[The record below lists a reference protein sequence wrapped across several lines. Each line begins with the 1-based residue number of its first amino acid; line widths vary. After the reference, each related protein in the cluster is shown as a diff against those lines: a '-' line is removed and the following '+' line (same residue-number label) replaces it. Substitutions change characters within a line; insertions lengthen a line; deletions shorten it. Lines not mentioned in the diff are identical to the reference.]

1 MLNVRVVD
9 KISTPGVQ
17 GKISLKTTGQ
27 STEEG
32 FNASS
37 DAKKKA
43 GLCDLLVS
51 TRKKGE
57 EVT

>member
-1 MLNVRVVD
+1 MNVRVAD
-9 KISTPGVQ
+9 ETSTPGVQ
-17 GKISLKTTGQ
+17 GKTSLKTAGQ